1 MNHFL
6 RPFFLAIAAANAWSL
21 AAPPHVR
28 AQSEADVKIAE
39 SMDVLNGFMA
49 LSNNAIPQAI
59 LADAQA
65 VVIVPRV
72 IKGSFIVGAR
82 RGEGVVLFRDGQG
95 QWQAPAFLTLT
106 GGNIGW
112 QIGVQAT
119 DLVLVFKTRTSVD
132 KMLAGEFTIGADA
145 AAAAGPV
152 GRDAAVATN
161 AELRAEVYSYSR
173 SRGLFAGVSLDGS
186 VLKLDQG
193 MTNAFYQPL
202 GTGQAPQ
209 VPASA
214 IQLVDLL
221 RAYTQQV
228 ATLQTQL
235 ITDPSLAQPAA
246 TSANGAADQARV
258 QVATSAHRL
267 YQLLDRTWQS
277 YLALPAGVFQAGPHP
292 EAAHLRD
299 CVARYEALLSDTK
312 YQALTTR
319 TEFQAVLDNLR
330 KYETSLA
337 QSSQTLTLPS
347 PPQASPSR

>member
-1 MNHFL
+1 MKPFS
-6 RPFFLAIAAANAWSL
+6 RPICFAIAAAIAWSL
-21 AAPPHVR
+21 AVPALVR
-28 AQSEADVKIAE
+28 AQSEAEARIAE
-39 SMDVLNGFMA
+39 SMDVLNGFMGM
-49 LSNNAIPQAI
+49 SNNGIPQAI

-82 RGEGVVLFRDGQG
+82 RGEGVVLFRDSQG

-119 DLVLVFKTRTSVD
+119 DLVLVFKSRTSVD

-202 GTGQAPQ
+202 GSGQAPQ

-221 RAYTQQV
+221 RAYTQPV
-228 ATLQTQL
+228 SVLQTQPT
-235 ITDPSLAQPAA
+235 IGATLAQPSA
-246 TSANGAADQARV
+246 TASTSAADQARA
-258 QVATSAHRL
+258 QVASSAHGL

-277 YLALPAGVFQAGPHP
+277 YLALPAGVFQAGAHP
-292 EAAHLRD
+292 DAAHLRE
-299 CVARYEALLSDTK
+299 CIARYEVLLTDTK

-330 KYETSLA
+330 RYETTLA
-337 QSSQTLTLPS
+337 QSAQTLSLPS
-347 PPQASPSR
+347 PPQVAPSR